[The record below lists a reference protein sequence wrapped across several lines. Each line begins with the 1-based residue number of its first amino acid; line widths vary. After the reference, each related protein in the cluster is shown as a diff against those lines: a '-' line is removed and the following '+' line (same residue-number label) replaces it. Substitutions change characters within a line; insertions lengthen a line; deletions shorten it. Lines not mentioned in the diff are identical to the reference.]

1 MAIQKSLGRLHLE
14 LCSACLAIFLV
25 MGQSRVDKTNQYD
38 LENIR
43 STAPTPHFIDLE
55 LRSGEFKRDN
65 ESYPELISLF
75 TVAFPELRP
84 EIAIFKLY
92 GVMS

>member
-1 MAIQKSLGRLHLE
+1 
-14 LCSACLAIFLV
+14 